1 MNAIQPS
8 CEQMSHSDIRTL
20 YLTISLIVE
29 VERLEKAYSH
39 YGFNISNLKEKI
51 ANYQDSHAIAQ
62 AISPMFD
69 DIADRKRDI
78 YVQDFLIDTPSQIH
92 IPTEDEPNL
101 DECIDLYFDS
111 QISWRTEGKQ
121 FCAILNNTGEK
132 IKVRA
137 KCRAFWFGHSNGSLT
152 YHLSLEIKYEPTLAN
167 FYVLSGLQK
176 LIFPSEGT
184 KQLQQEIYL
193 FCETEPGRQFSFWEW
208 FEEKFNRHANSLLTE
223 FLELKFKGRFE
234 APWTKLLALSDEDG
248 RSNVLLPARRAIF
261 LFKDKNFFE
270 LLQSAARKQFTGNAI
285 APWGSFEHTQVY
297 DYTNI
302 PLDEAQTGYYF
313 LSGFFQ
319 NIIDFFRQDTSEVLD
334 STEPVYEDSHFLLYA
349 NPRCLY
355 EVVSSSRSLEQGGR
369 DWLGTCPYL
378 LLVHIMAFHNETLV
392 LQFEKKVSE
401 IINKLEKQGFQ
412 VETISRLSSRKMRKL
427 INIFRESRLFIFQKV
442 YKHMYSNVLRY
453 QTEQEFYS
461 AIETIRGTSGK
472 LEYWKGILEK
482 LEEVIDE
489 IYQDVRL
496 NKEDRFNTIVLILSV
511 SGVIQVA
518 MQAITIHIISKSAH
532 GTFYDMLRQLTR
544 LALWPSVWEI
554 NAILKVSALIFV
566 LTCIGLVLLR
576 GFEWIGRE
584 ISLWL
589 KELSVFTKKN

>member
-1 MNAIQPS
+1 MNAIQHPL
-8 CEQMSHSDIRTL
+8 EQMSNTETRTL

-39 YGFNISNLKEKI
+39 YGFNISHLKEKI
-51 ANYQDSHAIAQ
+51 EHYQDSHAIAQ
-62 AISPMFD
+62 AINPMFD

-78 YVQDFLIDTPSQIH
+78 YVQVFLIDTPSQVH
-92 IPTEDEPNL
+92 IATEDEPNL
-101 DECIDLYFDS
+101 DEIIGLHFS
-111 QISWRTEGKQ
+111 NQVSWKTEGKQ
-121 FCAILNNTGEK
+121 FSAMLNDTGEK
-132 IKVRA
+132 IEIMA

-152 YHLSLEIKYEPTLAN
+152 YHLSLEIEYEPTLSN

-184 KQLQQEIYL
+184 KQLQQETHL
-193 FCETEPGRQFSFWEW
+193 FCETEPDRQFTFWEW
-208 FEEKFNRHANSLLTE
+208 FEKKFNRHANSLLTE
-223 FLELKFKGRFE
+223 FLELKFKDQFE
-234 APWTKLLALSDEDG
+234 SPWTQLLALSDEEG
-248 RSNVLLPARRAIF
+248 RSNIPLPARRAIF
-261 LFKDKNFFE
+261 LFKDKSFFE
-270 LLQSAARKQFTGNAI
+270 LLHSEARNQFTGNTI
-285 APWGSFEHTQVY
+285 APWKNLATSQVY
-297 DYTNI
+297 DCTSN
-302 PLDEAQTGYYF
+302 PLDEVQTSYYF

-334 STEPVYEDSHFLLYA
+334 STEPIYEDPHFLLYA

-401 IINKLEKQGFQ
+401 IINALEKQGFQ
-412 VETISRLSSRKMRKL
+412 VETISSLSSRKIRKL

-461 AIETIRGTSGK
+461 AVEKIRGTHGK
-472 LEYWKGILEK
+472 LEYWKDILEK

-496 NKEDRFNTIVLILSV
+496 SKEDRFNTIILILSV

-518 MQAITIHIISKSAH
+518 MQAVTIHIISKSAQ
-532 GTFYDMLRQLTR
+532 GSFADRIRQLTQ
-544 LALWPSVWEI
+544 LPYWPSGWEMD
-554 NAILKVSALIFV
+554 AILKVSALLFV
-566 LTCIGLVLLR
+566 LTCIGLVLFRSL
-576 GFEWIGRE
+576 EWFGRE
-584 ISLWL
+584 IWFWQ
-589 KELSVFTKKN
+589 KELRANTHKK